1 MELDPGGTWQDS
13 RHDSTE
19 AGGKCSTVSGSVW
32 DYYYYCADG
41 GGLQPHARAPRM
53 GSRASWG
60 MALSGFRGKS
70 RCRGGRA
77 VVGLRV
83 RFPARR
89 SWTTMIASGN
99 PLSTLTTRLTS
110 AIYDYS

>member
-13 RHDSTE
+13 RHDSTA
-19 AGGKCSTVSGSVW
+19 AGGRCSTATGSVL
-32 DYYYYCADG
+32 DCYGYCAG
-41 GGLQPHARAPRM
+41 GGLQLHARVPRN
-53 GSRASWG
+53 GSQASLE

-110 AIYDYS
+110 AIYGCS